1 MARAWQIAIVGTFDV
16 ENYGDLLFP
25 IIAEAELSRRLG
37 AVTMHRFSYHD
48 RTPPAWPYAVTSL
61 ADLPQC
67 SQQLDGLLVG
77 GGFILRFDKVVA
89 HGYGPPS
96 PDIHHPTGYWLTPA
110 LLAIEQGIPVIWNA
124 PGMHCNE
131 VPAWAAPLLRLA
143 LANSACIRVRDALTQ
158 ETLARV
164 ATDAHISV
172 LPDTAF
178 GLPRLLDPQQPSAE
192 FTRIAAAAGLGDR
205 YLVIHA
211 IAGLEPFLRL
221 IRQYPQQFSD
231 YQLLLLPIGPVLGDH
246 AAVLGDEL
254 PRAVQLPSW
263 PAPMLLAELI
273 ANAQAVVGHSYHLA
287 ITAIAFGVPA
297 FCSADLG
304 VGKYTALAAFESV
317 FPLPADDE
325 PDPRWILDRIGRK
338 SPSAAAQQ
346 AAGQLVEYWDEVAD
360 VLRAGRSATPPA
372 FPRFWQDLP
381 NWLESAV
388 DRQETLADDHAHR
401 EQALLADLAHAHAQL
416 TASAAALDE
425 TGHRLALMTAA
436 KDEAEHQLALQRA
449 AEAARITARLRALL
463 RGLRKPVENDE
474 R

>member
-287 ITAIAFGVPA
+287 ITAIALGCPSAVRRVPSSGSTA
-297 FCSADLG
+297 MSTSARP
-304 VGKYTALAAFESV
+304 VWPCAAWPTFS
-317 FPLPADDE
+317 PMKS
-325 PDPRWILDRIGRK
+325 IGASSR
-338 SPSAAAQQ
+338 SPSPITTVPSIGSWLSAARIAST
-346 AAGQLVEYWDEVAD
+346 AA
-360 VLRAGRSATPPA
+360 
-372 FPRFWQDLP
+372 
-381 NWLESAV
+381 
-388 DRQETLADDHAHR
+388 
-401 EQALLADLAHAHAQL
+401 
-416 TASAAALDE
+416 ASAAFSSPRPISFDAAIAAASV
-425 TGHRLALMTAA
+425 TRTISRTRTRSRRL
-436 KDEAEHQLALQRA
+436 LAGA
-449 AEAARITARLRALL
+449 
-463 RGLRKPVENDE
+463 PDMW
-474 R
+474 